1 VKIDFRPRCQMRT
14 ISPSRTSSVQKSSMS
29 DSPDVVR
36 KRSKM
41 AVFSIAIATLLI
53 AITAFQWNI
62 VEAIT
67 PFLALPLIA
76 AVWLVVAIST
86 LLSIIHAIRYRR
98 EGRSAAIPLA
108 ICLGAIVA
116 AIFVP
121 FTEIWLRVNFYTKQS
136 AREEIVAQVKNGEL
150 LPNVPHSSKL
160 ISVPGRGVSNG
171 DRVIVE
177 GDRSNP
183 YVFFFTFRGIL
194 DNYSGFLWVP
204 NGADPAGFGDAK
216 DPGAEISHFGGNW
229 YFFGHR

>member
-1 VKIDFRPRCQMRT
+1 
-14 ISPSRTSSVQKSSMS
+14 
-29 DSPDVVR
+29 
-36 KRSKM
+36 M

-67 PFLALPLIA
+67 QFLALPLIA